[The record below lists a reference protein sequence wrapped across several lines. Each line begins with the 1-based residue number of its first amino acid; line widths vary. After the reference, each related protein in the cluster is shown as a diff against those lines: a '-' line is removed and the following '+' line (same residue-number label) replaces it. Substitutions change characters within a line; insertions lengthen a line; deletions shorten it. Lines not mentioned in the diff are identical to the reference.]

1 MTLELLIVKN
11 YLKTYKDCAYYYF
24 FKITFFYMISIY
36 FFSFK
41 NLVSAKKH
49 VVQVVPLDIFQQKCT
64 KFKPPNLAIE
74 LSKQEKD

>member
-1 MTLELLIVKN
+1 MVSI
-11 YLKTYKDCAYYYF
+11 YIYIYIYIF
-24 FKITFFYMISIY
+24 FFY
-36 FFSFK
+36 FSFK
-41 NLVSAKKH
+41 NLVLAKKY

>member
-1 MTLELLIVKN
+1 MV
-11 YLKTYKDCAYYYF
+11 
-24 FKITFFYMISIY
+24 SIY
-36 FFSFK
+36 IYIYIY
-41 NLVSAKKH
+41 LVLAKKY

>member
-1 MTLELLIVKN
+1 MLIIFLKLLFLHGFYIYIYI
-11 YLKTYKDCAYYYF
+11 YLV
-24 FKITFFYMISIY
+24 
-36 FFSFK
+36 
-41 NLVSAKKH
+41 LAKKY